1 MYRKLL
7 AISIMLLLVGC
18 SQRSQKPIT
27 TTIPVV
33 RPTAQNTIIDSPTPT
48 PDTGVKTSTGI
59 PVHIA
64 MSIDRAPRL
73 GETATISWTVRSD
86 WEFPLLRA
94 FLELPYGVQLV
105 GGTANWQG
113 SLPAR
118 GWQQL
123 SATVKVVA
131 QGVWDI
137 RAVVRTGQEGG
148 DSWSNVNHL
157 YLTATTTESRI
168 GLPSGDPRRVQVEQ
182 PEGGD
187 APVLEEQL
195 DVKPQGESVAPEP
208 PALEPTNVP

>member
-1 MYRKLL
+1 MYKKLL
-7 AISIMLLLVGC
+7 VISVMLLLVGC
-18 SQRSQKPIT
+18 SQQSQKPIT
-27 TTIPVV
+27 TTMPVA
-33 RPTAQNTIIDSPTPT
+33 RPTVQNTIVDSSTPT
-48 PDTGVKTSTGI
+48 PATGVNTSTGI

-73 GETATISWTVRSD
+73 GETATISWTVYSD
-86 WEFPLLRA
+86 WDMPLIRV
-94 FLELPYGVQLV
+94 FLELPDGVRLV

-148 DSWSNVNHL
+148 DSWSKVNHL
-157 YLTATTTESRI
+157 YLTVTATGSRI
-168 GLPSGDPRRVQVEQ
+168 GLPSEDGQTGTE
-182 PEGGD
+182 
-187 APVLEEQL
+187 
-195 DVKPQGESVAPEP
+195 K
-208 PALEPTNVP
+208 VP